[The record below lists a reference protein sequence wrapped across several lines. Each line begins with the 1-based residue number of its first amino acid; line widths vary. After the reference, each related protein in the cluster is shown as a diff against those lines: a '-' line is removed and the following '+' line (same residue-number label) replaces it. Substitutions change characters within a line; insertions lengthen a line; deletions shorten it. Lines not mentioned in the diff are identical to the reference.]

1 MTTRRTFLKYAT
13 IGVGV
18 VGAGV
23 GLPALAA
30 DDRPLIERVSAACRR
45 LAPLGWRA
53 LLLDASGG

>member
-1 MTTRRTFLKYAT
+1 MATRRTFLKYAT

-30 DDRPLIERVSAACRR
+30 DSRPLFYRR
-45 LAPLGWRA
+45 LG
-53 LLLDASGG
+53 ASGFAAPAPQKGLAAGGAIG